1 MLAIIGFFAV
11 SSITFLSPAFALPMA
26 TLFRKTPMQ
35 LSYYFVGHEND
46 QTMLLGDEGWLFWL
60 MLAIDCA
67 ILTAGGWTLLFAV
80 GVVTEVALTLE
91 AAIALIR

>member
-1 MLAIIGFFAV
+1 MLAIWGFFAI
-11 SSITFLSPAFALPMA
+11 SSIYVLSPAFALTMG
-26 TLFRKTPMQ
+26 TLFRKSPTQ

-46 QTMLLGDEGWLFWL
+46 QIMLLGDGGWLFWL

-80 GVVTEVALTLE
+80 RVVTEGALTLE
-91 AAIALIR
+91 VAIALIK